1 MLMEQIQAL
10 GKLFS
15 RRWWVTT
22 LLIIAGVIILM
33 RLGVWQLA
41 RRDYKRSLN
50 EMMAERWQMAPFNL
64 NQATLPPNLVDLQY
78 RHIAAT
84 GKFDYAHQ
92 IIVKN
97 DTRNDLPGV
106 NLITPLV
113 LDGNRAILVARGWIP
128 MDQAAPDKW
137 AQYDEKTEQSLV
149 GLIRESQTL
158 AGVSVPKTISEQ
170 APLKDWWRVDIKAL
184 QAQMPYKL
192 LPAFIEML
200 PEPGRKVDALPLR
213 ADEPAPYDELEHTS
227 YAWQWFTFG
236 VILAFGYIQLIV
248 QQERKARRLQG
259 QAAQTE
265 KAEGNEVELTAAPHN
280 V

>member
-1 MLMEQIQAL
+1 MVMEQLQAF

-15 RRWWVTT
+15 RRWWLTT
-22 LLIIAGVIILM
+22 LFIIAGVVVLV
-33 RLGVWQLA
+33 RLGIWQLD

-50 EMMAERWQMAPFNL
+50 EMMAERWQMAPFDV
-64 NQATLPPNLVDLQY
+64 NQSTLPANLVDLQY

-97 DTRNDLPGV
+97 ASRNGLPGV

-113 LDGNRAILVARGWIP
+113 LDGKRAILVARGWIP
-128 MDQAAPDKW
+128 IDQAAPEQW
-137 AQYDEKTEQSLV
+137 AQFDEKAEQSVL
-149 GLIRESQTL
+149 GLIRESQML
-158 AGVSVPKTISEQ
+158 ADGSAPTVSMQ
-170 APLKDWWRVDIKAL
+170 APLKDWWRVDIKAI
-184 QAQMPYKL
+184 QAQTPYPL

-200 PEPGRKVDALPLR
+200 PEPGRKLDALPAR
-213 ADEPAPYDELEHTS
+213 ADEPVPFDEFEHTS

-248 QQERKARRLQG
+248 QQERKTKRLLG
-259 QAAQTE
+259 QPTQTE
-265 KAEGNEVELTAAPHN
+265 KAENDEVDLTAAPRQ